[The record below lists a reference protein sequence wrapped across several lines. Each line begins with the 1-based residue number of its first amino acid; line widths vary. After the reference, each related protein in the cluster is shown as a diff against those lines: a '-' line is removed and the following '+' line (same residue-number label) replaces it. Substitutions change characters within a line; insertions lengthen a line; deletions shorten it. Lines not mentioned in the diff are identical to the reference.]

1 MFESDLFN
9 YLKVYHIENKIRLGN
24 NGDGGYVISDV
35 DNYDSY
41 ISCGVGDE
49 FSFCKD
55 FIQKYKTKNNFSF
68 DGTINEVP
76 LNYPDDLIFYKKNIN
91 TITDNDN
98 TDLKEY
104 LKRYKSVFLKMDIE
118 GDEYKWIEITDTN
131 ELISIKQMVIEF
143 HNISKNILLFIT
155 CLKKITNTHTIIHCN
170 GNNYAGTFLK
180 FKKNFPDVLE
190 ITFLSNHYINDKKL
204 NLLELPSNLDF
215 PNNPELKP
223 IDLNFTPFKFKSYQP
238 IIFEFY
244 GLRRSGLHAILN
256 WFILNITEGKK
267 LKVINEHF
275 YFQDNVFYINNF
287 YEELDMDFILN
298 FLKENKPKYL
308 IVLYEDSCM
317 EETILNY
324 LNLEV
329 LNLHKISIFRDLE
342 NLIASRLKFNL
353 NKNNE
358 LPINTEIIKMWQ
370 KHKEYKNN
378 IYYDFWLLNKKY
390 RFKIAKKFSLNNFDL
405 TDDVLYNGG
414 GSSFIGIKLDSKKNL
429 LNRKKIIQISSE
441 IKDMIASVIK
451 ND

>member
-1 MFESDLFN
+1 
-9 YLKVYHIENKIRLGN
+9 
-24 NGDGGYVISDV
+24 
-35 DNYDSY
+35 
-41 ISCGVGDE
+41 
-49 FSFCKD
+49 
-55 FIQKYKTKNNFSF
+55 
-68 DGTINEVP
+68 
-76 LNYPDDLIFYKKNIN
+76 
-91 TITDNDN
+91 
-98 TDLKEY
+98 
-104 LKRYKSVFLKMDIE
+104 
-118 GDEYKWIEITDTN
+118 
-131 ELISIKQMVIEF
+131 
-143 HNISKNILLFIT
+143 
-155 CLKKITNTHTIIHCN
+155 
-170 GNNYAGTFLK
+170 
-180 FKKNFPDVLE
+180 
-190 ITFLSNHYINDKKL
+190 
-204 NLLELPSNLDF
+204 
-215 PNNPELKP
+215 
-223 IDLNFTPFKFKSYQP
+223 
-238 IIFEFY
+238 
-244 GLRRSGLHAILN
+244 
-256 WFILNITEGKK
+256 
-267 LKVINEHF
+267 
-275 YFQDNVFYINNF
+275 
-287 YEELDMDFILN
+287 
-298 FLKENKPKYL
+298 
-308 IVLYEDSCM
+308 M